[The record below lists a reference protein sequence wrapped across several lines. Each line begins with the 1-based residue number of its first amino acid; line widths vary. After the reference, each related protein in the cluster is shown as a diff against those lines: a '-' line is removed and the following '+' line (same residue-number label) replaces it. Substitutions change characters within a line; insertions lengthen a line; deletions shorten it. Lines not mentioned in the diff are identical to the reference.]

1 MPLGGGLCLKFE
13 DLSKKKLYKELQE
26 LRAENADLKLKLDKE
41 YSENEFKFCMEKLPT
56 HVLQID
62 RNYKVIWANEFAR
75 STMEGEILLNQYC
88 YEVHK
93 DIKLNKKCKSCPV
106 EKAFMTKNIEIEVF
120 DIKSRNRDYNN
131 SVDSIYYEKVAVP
144 IVDPVDGSVKSS
156 FIISSNITEKVLFN
170 RLKEKYKKSIGE
182 FAVFEREANYS
193 DDELLDSIS
202 YEVKASMNGI
212 AGMTQLLENSELTNT
227 QLEWI
232 ESLNESTSR
241 LKNVLSNIMNI
252 SRYDHSVVELEN
264 TKFNLRKLFRSY
276 QEKYD
281 KELHEKKISFTYR
294 YDSKIPAKVIGD
306 KEKLTRVIDSIVA
319 HYIKLVAKGRL
330 VLKAELV
337 KLNKETVDVRF
348 TLTDTS
354 NWIGNNTF
362 SGKNELGLTVAK
374 NMIRIM
380 EGSFKLSR
388 FNDEGTQFEF
398 DINFGRVSVEK
409 KAGEIKSFWTR
420 ELFKSNSENEDTRK
434 KILIAEDETIGRL
447 TLEHMLKKDY
457 NLIFAKDG
465 KDAVKVYF
473 SEKPDLVIMDI
484 MMPIMNG
491 FEAYDEIEKNT
502 LSRVPIIACTAR
514 VISSEKEYLT
524 SYGFDDYIPKPI
536 DMALLMSVIE
546 KYLGKKR

>member
-1 MPLGGGLCLKFE
+1 LKFE

>member
-1 MPLGGGLCLKFE
+1 MKFE